1 MYVYMC
7 QGSVISSVLS
17 HLNKNLKQQTSKSLA
32 CHSSQTDRVI
42 ALGSQTDHVIALGQ
56 IGVTALSYSQ
66 FYLENNR
73 KIHPREGMSTQKTQR
88 EERASAL
95 WLLFLYVLF
104 LPPGP
109 ALCKLG

>member
-32 CHSSQTDRVI
+32 CHSSQTVRVI

-56 IGVTALSYSQ
+56 ISVTALSYSQ

-73 KIHPREGMSTQKTQR
+73 KIHPREGMPTQKTRR